1 MGFIQDIRKLFS
13 NRENACTNLTAEY
26 THKADSLA
34 KNENQQNH
42 PTETDEINAECTLD
56 NSPRLET
63 SSTDPDNG
71 LEFLTTPGIIQ
82 GIKDIIKNADEYIKI
97 ISPYLNIYKDFKE
110 FISCL
115 TEAEKKKTKI
125 KIDLIFGKE
134 EMKPNEKREF
144 YTIKTLKIHY
154 SHNLHAKCY
163 MNEKQALITSMNLS
177 ETSKNN
183 HEIGIMFFKKQH
195 EKIYENIES
204 NMSTIIQ
211 DSEQY
216 TLKPDAYCIICG
228 NETFFDA
235 DHPACKNCYNE
246 LKTYYKSISYAKTFA
261 QNFCHKCRGDGYPET
276 KWNIT
281 FLQPICS
288 RCTEQSAKT

>member
-1 MGFIQDIRKLFS
+1 M
-13 NRENACTNLTAEY
+13 A
-26 THKADSLA
+26 
-34 KNENQQNH
+34 NENQQNH
-42 PTETDEINAECTLD
+42 PAETDEINAKCTLD

-82 GIKDIIKNADEYIKI
+82 GIKDIIKNADKCIKI
-97 ISPYLNIYKDFKE
+97 VSPYLNIYKDFNE
-110 FISCL
+110 FISYL
-115 TEAEKKKTKI
+115 AEAEKKGPKVE
-125 KIDLIFGKE
+125 IDLIFGKE

-183 HEIGIMFFKKQH
+183 HEIGIMISKKQN
-195 EKIYENIES
+195 KNLYENIENNIS
-204 NMSTIIQ
+204 AIIQ
-211 DSEQY
+211 NSEPY
-216 TLKPDAYCIICG
+216 ILKPDAYCISCG
-228 NETFFDA
+228 TKTFFDA
-235 DHPACKNCYNE
+235 EHPACKTCYNE
-246 LKTYYKSISYAKTFA
+246 LKTYYNKSINYPKTFA
-261 QNFCHKCRGDGYPET
+261 QNFCHKCGGDGYPET